1 MRKKLLLL
9 ISVMLAFVMSI
20 ACVSCAVPDLG
31 KVSENGASVTQEL
44 EILKSDIEIPE
55 AQRISRIKAEYLKE
69 NGGYRDDDEVVAII
83 GLEGDSLIDTFNDGN
98 TARESVGDY
107 AASGV
112 GRRQTK
118 NLLGKQNALTDRLI
132 ADGLIETVN
141 YNYSTVTNA
150 VAVTT
155 TYGNFKKLEGYPTVK
170 SVALADTYSRPQAD
184 ESTDASAI
192 VNPVDVYETGIFN
205 SSSVEYK
212 GKGTAVAVLDS
223 GFDCSHSVFATQP
236 ADDELWISRDTVS
249 KVLSETRAAGF
260 TEGLEVTDVWYSN
273 KIPFKYD
280 YADKDNDV
288 FPYDSEHGTH
298 VAGIIGG
305 KDDVITGVAVETQ
318 LVLLKVFP
326 DLDDGARTD
335 DILAA
340 LEDAVLLNVD
350 AINMSL
356 GSSCGFTREEDGN
369 VINDVYD
376 KIDESGI
383 SLLTAASNSY
393 SSAFGGEQGNTNKV
407 WNPDS
412 STVGS
417 PSTYRAGLSVAS
429 ISGTKSK
436 YLIGNGERV
445 IFFTESN
452 SITGKPNDF
461 FAEIY
466 KKLQDDGE
474 DIAYGAEKTIEYITV
489 PGVGTATNFR
499 TVADR
504 IKGKIAL
511 VRRGDNTFEEKARNA
526 KNAGAL
532 ACIIYNNVEGDIN
545 MSMGKSDHIPT
556 ISISK
561 EIGTALAERSSG
573 TLTIKGSNEAGPFM
587 SDFSSWGPSPNLE
600 LKPEITAHGGNIKS
614 SIPGGEYD
622 ELSGTSMATPNLCGI
637 VVLIR
642 QFIKENYPELAA
654 NPKAISVFAN
664 RLLMSTA
671 SIVLNEEGVPYSPRK
686 QGAGLAS
693 LYNVVNTNAYLTVDG
708 KDRTKLELY
717 DDPDC
722 TGVYKME
729 FNLVNL
735 GDKPLEYD
743 LSLVGMTE
751 TVSTSDKDFVAE
763 TGHVLDGKYEVTASG
778 EGSYNGGKLSVEAG
792 KNKSVKVAITY
803 TLTDGDKN
811 YIDTRFP
818 NGMFV
823 EGFVK
828 LKAGEGEIDLNV
840 PFLAFYGD
848 WTKAPMFDKT
858 YYEVES
864 EAHNGGI
871 DEEDK
876 LKADYYATTPY
887 GTYFYSYIIPLG
899 TYLYDTPD
907 GYDEIPASEEHAA
920 MSNAYAT
927 VDGISA
933 VYSGLLRGAKEMKY
947 TITDKLSGETLWSH
961 IDYNANKAYSLGGA
975 PVPSYDYLNLRT
987 TSSELGGK
995 LINNR
1000 EYEFKMQGT
1009 LDYGEDGGLT
1019 TNARNTFD
1027 LDFTFD
1033 NEAPIIKSA
1042 TYEKTYDRTLKKD
1055 RHYVTLTIY
1064 DNHYVMSVSPVA
1076 FYDVPG
1082 SSTPLYTYLTDE
1094 PIPVYSNKGSDNKV
1108 RIEITDMLDDMYH
1121 DDLVT
1126 NSMIFLVDDYALN
1139 SNVYMCALPGTRGDF
1154 KFTTDGTYDGRELRT
1169 LEVGTNEIVDLTAYL
1184 ATSDTSVDADKD
1196 YLGHLSWTS
1205 SNTRV
1210 AVVEKGQVR
1219 GISPG
1224 TATVTATDGIDGKS
1238 ARLLVRVYDNGSTQ
1252 VSSLAD
1258 SSEPIESSSRLG
1270 TNNDVADAS
1279 KATIESIKISYFD
1292 TEYAHA
1298 RAGQQSEIGTTGSRI
1313 FTSSLPAT
1321 GTPAWPTVSV
1331 YPGERIRLHYDIKP
1345 WYVEDKY
1352 EISFSSNNPDIA
1364 AVSNEGLVTALA
1376 EGNATITVRVQGS
1389 NQLTSLN
1396 VTVKNPFVI
1405 EDRILVAYKGLGGD
1419 VVIPDDEGISYI
1431 GAYAFCL
1438 YTTDNTIY
1446 VDEDNYDANKIPQAN
1461 TTVTSVTV
1469 PYGVEDIQ
1477 KYAFYNCT
1485 GLESVTLPSTI
1496 RFVREYTFAGDTKLK
1511 TVNNLGEAE
1520 VIGAHAFDGCTSL
1533 ESADLS
1539 KAYAVGASAFKNCVS
1554 LETVDLTALR
1564 NTGSGA
1570 FEGCTALTSVTL
1582 TENTKLASEMFARSG
1597 LTSVDIYE
1605 TVEIP
1610 RFCFAECKSLETV
1623 NVHNNLVTIGAG
1635 AFSGDVALTTVN
1647 ILGKVEGI
1655 AAQTFEGCEN
1665 LTKITLPDCAV
1676 TVGNGIFKDCK
1687 NLEEVAFGKDTVLTS
1702 IGTLFAGT
1710 KVNKFTAHE
1719 GGKYSAS
1726 EDGKLLL
1733 ADDGHTVVLAAVGA
1747 TFGDYTL
1754 PSTITKIAP
1763 SAFAG
1768 TDIKTLTVEGNVEIG
1783 SYAFASCEKLTGVT
1797 FPAGGKIT
1805 VGNNA
1810 FRGNAALEAIANLEA
1825 VETAG
1830 DYAFAETGLTSASV
1844 GAGAVYGEGAF
1855 FMSKLK
1861 TATVGANAKFGL
1873 GAFQRC
1879 TSLTTVNMP
1888 EAGGV
1893 HFGSACFYGDTLLKD
1908 IDLSKHDEKIEA
1920 QAFYG
1925 CTSLTTANLAEVT
1938 EIGTYAFGECAAL
1951 SSVSI
1956 PKLIKLGEGA
1966 FARYEDNG
1974 TGAAFIAITLP
1985 DTLKEMGDGAF
1996 LGCSRLREI
2005 VIPSSVE
2012 KFGNIMFGFCTEL
2025 SKVTLPDNI
2034 TDLGML
2040 TFISCESLTT
2050 INTEHITAI
2059 GDSAFRGCASLRSL
2073 SLENVVSVGAAAFA
2087 ESAVY
2092 GVISAPKLE
2101 YIGLHGFESAYN
2113 ITGFDAPKL
2122 KVIEEAA
2129 FMDCYNLASFAFSE
2143 SIEEVGIMAF
2153 YCDTTGGIP
2162 RLTSFY
2168 MPDKKSTSG
2177 KINDYALLDD
2187 GSLYITLSSGKL
2199 QLQAVP
2205 SAKTATTLTVK
2216 EGTSRIEAYAGNSN
2230 SNVKNIVLPDSLKVI
2245 GNFAFYGYD
2254 RLESVE
2260 FRSFAA
2266 PALENWYIDSRNNPN
2281 NYSLT
2286 LTESDPGYE
2295 LLQGNL
2301 DLFQYEF
2308 LYFNFVNLVGKKLP
2322 ISMTVPANANI
2333 TGYDGIIYEAYF
2345 GKLSSAKRSDYEAK
2359 DPNID
2364 SFVDYAREIM
2374 AVDTITMAHEKIVDR
2389 ALTAYNAIR
2398 QDYTKYGFTEAEWTA
2413 MANAVQQARA
2423 RIVRLRIE
2431 NSNYAVRT
2439 LQAKID
2445 GLPAEF
2451 SESVRSLMDEITDDM
2466 AKLTVDER
2474 SILDLTKYNALYEAY
2489 NPGDDPNPN
2498 PPPGTDDPPPGD
2510 DSGCSCSVEVAA
2522 SSLSAALMVLL
2533 IAFAS
2538 IIIRKRAVKTSSVKE
2553 TDKGEKN

>member
-31 KVSENGASVTQEL
+31 RNDENAATTVREL
-44 EILKSDIEIPE
+44 EILKTDIEIPE
-55 AQRISRIKAEYLKE
+55 QQRTSRTKAEYLKK
-69 NGGYRDDDEVVAII
+69 NSGYRDDDEVVAII
-83 GLEGDSLIDTFNDGN
+83 GLEGDSLIETFNDGN
-98 TARESVGDY
+98 TARLSVGEY
-107 AASGV
+107 ASSGV
-112 GRRQTK
+112 GRRQAQ
-118 NLLGKQNALTDRLI
+118 NLVSKQNALVREL
-132 ADGLIETVN
+132 ASDGLISAVN
-141 YNYSTVTNA
+141 YNYSTVLNA
-150 VAVTT
+150 VSVTT
-155 TYGNFKKLEGYPTVK
+155 TYADFKKLEDHPSVK
-170 SVALADTYSRPQAD
+170 YASLADTYNRPQAS
-184 ESTDASAI
+184 ESSDASAI

-205 SSSVEYK
+205 SSSVSYK

-236 ADDELWISRDTVS
+236 ADDELWISRNSVAQ
-249 KVLSETRAAGF
+249 VLDETRAAGF
-260 TEGLEVTDVWYSN
+260 SQGLEVSDVWYSN

-305 KDDVITGVAVETQ
+305 KDEVITGVAVETQ

-326 DLDDGARTD
+326 DLDDGAKTD

-356 GSSCGFTREEDGN
+356 GSSCGFAREEDGN

-376 KIDESGI
+376 RIDESGI

-417 PSTYRAGLSVAS
+417 PSTYKAALSVAS

-436 YLIGNGERV
+436 YLVGNGSQV

-461 FAEIY
+461 FGEIY
-466 KKLQDDGE
+466 KKLRDEGE
-474 DIAYGAEKTIEYITV
+474 DIADGAERTVEYITV
-489 PGVGTATNFR
+489 PGVGTANNFR
-499 TVADR
+499 TVADK

-561 EIGTALAERSSG
+561 EVGTVLAERSSG
-573 TLTIKGSNEAGPFM
+573 TLTLKGSNEAGPFM

-614 SIPGGEYD
+614 AVPGGDYD

-642 QFIKENYPELAA
+642 QFIKENYPELSA

-693 LYNVVNTNAYLTVDG
+693 LFNVVNTKAYLTVDG
-708 KDRTKLELY
+708 IDRTKIELY
-717 DDPDC
+717 DDPERS
-722 TGVYKME
+722 GVYEME

-735 GDKPLEYD
+735 KDEALEYE

-763 TGHVLDGKYEVTASG
+763 TGHVLDGGFDISVSG
-778 EGSYNGGKLSVEAG
+778 SGSYEAGKLSVEAG
-792 KNKSVKVAITY
+792 KNKSVKVSLTY
-803 TLTDGDKN
+803 TLTESDKN

-828 LKAGEGEIDLNV
+828 LKANGADNIDLSV

-848 WTKAPMFDKT
+848 WTQAPMFDKT

-876 LKADYYATTPY
+876 IKADYYATTPY
-887 GTYFYSYIIPLG
+887 GTYFYSYIIPFG

-907 GYDEIPASEEHAA
+907 GYDEIPASEEHAS
-920 MSNAYAT
+920 MSNAMAT
-927 VDGISA
+927 LDGISA
-933 VYSGLLRGAKEMKY
+933 VYSGLLRGAKEMQY

-961 IDYNANKAYSLGGA
+961 VDYNANKAYSLGGA
-975 PVPSYDYLNLRT
+975 PVPSYDYLNLRS
-987 TSSELGGK
+987 TSSELNGK

-1027 LDFTFD
+1027 FDFTFD

-1064 DNHYVMSVSPVA
+1064 DNHYVMSVTPIA
-1076 FYDVPG
+1076 FVKNPG
-1082 SSTPLYTYLTDE
+1082 DEKYGITYLTDN
-1094 PIPVYSNKGSDNKV
+1094 PIPVYSNKGTDNKV
-1108 RIEITDMLDDMYH
+1108 RIEITDMLDDIYH

-1126 NSMIFLVDDYALN
+1126 SSMIFMVDDYALN
-1139 SNVYMCALPGTRGDF
+1139 SNIYTCALPGTRGDF
-1154 KFTTDGTYDGRELRT
+1154 KFTADGTTGGRELRT
-1169 LEVGTNEIVDLTAYL
+1169 LELGTNEIIDLTNYL
-1184 ATSDTSVDADKD
+1184 ATSDTTVDADKD
-1196 YLGHLSWTS
+1196 YLGHLTWSS
-1205 SNTRV
+1205 SNTGV

-1219 GISPG
+1219 GIAPG
-1224 TATVTATDGIDGKS
+1224 TTTITATEGIEGKS
-1238 ARLLVRVYDNGSTQ
+1238 ARLLIRVYDNGTAK
-1252 VSSLAD
+1252 VSALE
-1258 SSEPIESSSRLG
+1258 SEPIESSKQLR
-1270 TNNDVADAS
+1270 TQNDVSDVTQS
-1279 KATIESIKISYFD
+1279 TIESIKISYFD

-1298 RAGQQSEIGTTGSRI
+1298 RAGQQSEIGSTGSRTY
-1313 FTSSLPAT
+1313 TSALPAT

-1345 WYVEDKY
+1345 WYVADKY
-1352 EISFSSNNPDIA
+1352 AISYESNNPDVV
-1364 AVSNEGLVTALA
+1364 AVSKEGLVTALA

-1396 VTVKNPFVI
+1396 VNVKNPFVI
-1405 EDRILVAYKGLGGD
+1405 EDRMLVAYKGLGGD

-1431 GAYAFCL
+1431 SAYAFCL

-1446 VDEDNYDANKIPQAN
+1446 VDEDDYDANKIPQAN
-1461 TTVTSVTV
+1461 TTITSVTV

-1485 GLESVTLPSTI
+1485 GLERVTLPSTI
-1496 RFVREYTFAGDTKLK
+1496 RFVREYAFAGDAKLESV
-1511 TVNNLGEAE
+1511 TGLGEAE

-1533 ESADLS
+1533 GTADLT
-1539 KAYAVGASAFKNCVS
+1539 KAYAIGESAFKNCS
-1554 LETVDLTALR
+1554 ALETADLTALR
-1564 NTGSGA
+1564 NTGKGA
-1570 FEGCTALTSVTL
+1570 FEGCSSLASVTL
-1582 TENTKLASEMFARSG
+1582 TENTKLSSEMFARSG
-1597 LTSVDIYE
+1597 IKTVDIYE
-1605 TVEIP
+1605 TIEIP
-1610 RFCFAECKSLETV
+1610 RFCFAECKELTSV
-1623 NVHNNLVTIGAG
+1623 NIHNSLVTVGGG
-1635 AFSGDVALTTVN
+1635 AFSKNPQLTSVTFG
-1647 ILGKVEGI
+1647 GKVDSL
-1655 AAQTFEGCEN
+1655 AAQVFDGCVN
-1665 LTKITLPDCAV
+1665 LKSITLPNSAV
-1676 TVGNGIFKDCK
+1676 TVGNGIFKDCT
-1687 NLEEVAFGKDTVLTS
+1687 NLEEIAFGKDTVLNS
-1702 IGTLFAGT
+1702 VGTLLVGT
-1710 KVNKFTAHE
+1710 KVSKFTVAE
-1719 GGKYSAS
+1719 GGIYEASA
-1726 EDGKLLL
+1726 DGKLLL
-1733 ADDGHTVVLAAVGA
+1733 ADNGATVILAAVGA
-1747 TFGDYTL
+1747 KFGDYVL
-1754 PSTITKIAP
+1754 PAAVKKIA
-1763 SAFAG
+1763 SGAFSG
-1768 TDIKTLTVEGNVEIG
+1768 TDITVLTITDAVEIG
-1783 SYAFASCEKLTGVT
+1783 SYAFASCGELARVV
-1797 FPAGGKIT
+1797 FPADKVAT
-1805 VGNNA
+1805 VGNHA
-1810 FRGNAALEAIANLEA
+1810 FRGNAKLLAIENLES
-1825 VETAG
+1825 VESAG
-1830 DYAFAETGLTSASV
+1830 DYAFAETALTDVSIGGNS
-1844 GAGAVYGEGAF
+1844 VYGEGAF

-1861 TATVGANAKFGL
+1861 TVTIGVNAKFGL

-1879 TSLTTVNMP
+1879 AALTTVNMP
-1888 EAGGV
+1888 EEGGV
-1893 HFGSACFYGDTLLKD
+1893 HFGAACFYGDTLLRD
-1908 IDLSKHDEKIEA
+1908 IDLSKHDEIIEA

-1925 CTSLTTANLAEVT
+1925 CISLVTANLSEVT

-1951 SSVSI
+1951 SNVSF
-1956 PKLIKLGEGA
+1956 PKLVKLGEGA
-1966 FARYEDNG
+1966 FARYEDEG
-1974 TGAAFIAITLP
+1974 TGAAFIAVTLP
-1985 DTLKEMGDGAF
+1985 DTLKIIGDGAF

-2005 VIPSSVE
+2005 VVPSSVE
-2012 KFGNIMFGFCTEL
+2012 EFGDIVFGFCTEL
-2025 SKVTLPDNI
+2025 SKVTLPAGI
-2034 TDLGML
+2034 TDLGVL
-2040 TFISCESLTT
+2040 TFISCESLTE
-2050 INTEHITAI
+2050 INTSHITII
-2059 GDSAFRGCASLRSL
+2059 GDSAFRGCASLRQIDL
-2073 SLENVVSVGAAAFA
+2073 GNVISIGDAAFA

-2092 GVISAPKLE
+2092 GVINAPKLE

-2113 ITGFDAPKL
+2113 IIGFNAPKL

-2129 FMDCYNLASFAFSE
+2129 FMDCYNLASFAFSD
-2143 SIEEVGIMAF
+2143 SIEKVGIMAF
-2153 YCDTTGGIP
+2153 YCDTRGGIP

-2168 MPDKKSTSG
+2168 MPDGQSTSG
-2177 KINDYALLDD
+2177 KINDYAQLDE

-2205 SAKTATTLTVK
+2205 SAKKATSLVVK
-2216 EGTSRIEAYAGNSN
+2216 EGTSRIETYAGNSN
-2230 SNVKNIVLPDSLKVI
+2230 TNVRNIVLPDSLKVI
-2245 GNFAFYGYD
+2245 GNFAFYGYS

-2260 FRSFAA
+2260 FRSFTA
-2266 PALENWYIDSRNNPN
+2266 PALENWFIASQNAN
-2281 NYSLT
+2281 NYPT
-2286 LTESDPGYE
+2286 RLTESDPGYE
-2295 LLQGNL
+2295 LLQGNF
-2301 DLFQYEF
+2301 DVYEYEF
-2308 LYFNFVNLVGKKLP
+2308 LYFNFVDLVGKKLP
-2322 ISMTVPANANI
+2322 INMTVPANSNI
-2333 TGYDGIIYEAYF
+2333 AGYDSIIFEAYF
-2345 GKLSSAKRSDYEAK
+2345 GKLASAKRSDYEAMET
-2359 DPNID
+2359 NIYD
-2364 SFVDYAREIM
+2364 FVDYAREIM
-2374 AVDTITMAHEKIVDR
+2374 GVGTITMAHEKIVDR
-2389 ALTAYNAIR
+2389 ALTAYNAIK

-2413 MANAVQQARA
+2413 MANAVQAA
-2423 RIVRLRIE
+2423 KTRIVRLKIE
-2431 NSNYAVRT
+2431 NSNYAVRI
-2439 LQAKID
+2439 LQSKID
-2445 GLPAEF
+2445 SLPSEF
-2451 SESVRSLMDEITDDM
+2451 DESVRSLMDEITEDM
-2466 AKLTVDER
+2466 ARLTIDER
-2474 SILDLTKYNALYEAY
+2474 GILDLTKYNALYEAY
-2489 NPGDDPNPN
+2489 NPSET
-2498 PPPGTDDPPPGD
+2498 PGTKPPSEEDPKKDD
-2510 DSGCSCSVEVAA
+2510 DSGCSCSLTGAA
-2522 SSLSAALMVLL
+2522 SSMAASALVLIFVLSAIPL
-2533 IAFAS
+2533 S
-2538 IIIRKRAVKTSSVKE
+2538 KRFGKSTSAEK
-2553 TDKGEKN
+2553 TDKGDKN

>member
-1 MRKKLLLL
+1 MRKKFLLL
-9 ISVMLAFVMSI
+9 ISVVLALVMGI

-31 KVSENGASVTQEL
+31 NENANGATLTQEL

-55 AQRISRIKAEYLKE
+55 QQITSRIKAEYLKE
-69 NGGYRDDDEVVAII
+69 NDGYRDDDEVVAII
-83 GLEGDSLIDTFNDGN
+83 KLGGDSLIETFNKGN
-98 TARESVGDY
+98 TARHSVADY
-107 AASGV
+107 AVSAVGKRQARNILGV
-112 GRRQTK
+112 
-118 NLLGKQNALTDRLI
+118 QNALIRELS
-132 ADGLIETVN
+132 ADGLIESVN
-141 YNYSTVTNA
+141 YNYTTVVNA

-155 TYGNFKKLEGYPTVK
+155 TYGNFKKLEKYPSLE
-170 SVALADTYSRPQAD
+170 SVSLADTYNRPQVG
-184 ESTDASAI
+184 EGSDASAI
-192 VNPVDVYETGIFN
+192 VNAVDVYETGIFN
-205 SSSVEYK
+205 SSSVDYK

-223 GFDCSHSVFATQP
+223 GFDCSHSVFSNQP
-236 ADDELWISRDTVS
+236 ADSELWISRD
-249 KVLSETRAAGF
+249 KVASVLDETRAAGF
-260 TEGLEVTDVWYSN
+260 TDGLEVTDVWYSN

-305 KDDVITGVAVETQ
+305 QDTVITGVAVETQ

-326 DLDDGARTD
+326 DLNDGAKTD

-376 KIDESGI
+376 DIDKSGI

-417 PSTYRAGLSVAS
+417 PSTYKAALSVAS

-436 YLIGNGERV
+436 YLIGNGEQV

-461 FAEIY
+461 FAEVY
-466 KKLQDDGE
+466 QKLRDGGE
-474 DIAYGAEKTIEYITV
+474 DIADGAEKTIEYITV

-561 EIGTALAERSSG
+561 EIGTVLAERSSG

-614 SIPGGEYD
+614 AIPGGEYD

-642 QFIKENYPELAA
+642 QFIKENYPELSTLST
-654 NPKAISVFAN
+654 KEVSVFAN

-693 LYNVVNTNAYLTVDG
+693 LFNVVNTKAYLTVDNL
-708 KDRTKLELY
+708 DRTKIELY
-717 DDPDC
+717 DDPERA
-722 TGVYKME
+722 GVYKMD

-735 GDKPLEYD
+735 SDEALEYD

-763 TGHVLDGKYEVTASG
+763 TGHILDGKYEVTASG
-778 EGSYNGGKLSVEAG
+778 AGRCEGGKVTVEAG
-792 KNKSVKVAITY
+792 KNKSVKVSLTY
-803 TLTDGDKN
+803 TLTADDRN

-828 LKAGEGEIDLNV
+828 LAAIGEGEIDLNV
-840 PFLAFYGD
+840 PFLGFYGD
-848 WTKAPMFDKT
+848 WTQAPMFDKT

-876 LKADYYATTPY
+876 IKADYYATTPY
-887 GTYFYSYIIPLG
+887 GTYFYSYIIPFG

-920 MSNAYAT
+920 MSNALAT
-927 VDGISA
+927 IDGISA
-933 VYSGLLRGAKEMKY
+933 VYSGLLRGAKEMQY

-975 PVPSYDYLNLRT
+975 PVPSYDYLNIRT
-987 TSSELGGK
+987 TSSELNGK

-1000 EYEFKMQGT
+1000 EYEFKMQGV

-1076 FYDVPG
+1076 FYED
-1082 SSTPLYTYLTDE
+1082 SETNKYAYSYLTDE
-1094 PIPVYSNKGSDNKV
+1094 PIPVYSNKGTDNKV

-1121 DDLVT
+1121 DGLVT
-1126 NSMIFLVDDYALN
+1126 SSMIFMVDDYALN
-1139 SNVYMCALPGTRGDF
+1139 SNIYTCALPGTRGDF
-1154 KFTTDGTYDGRELRT
+1154 KFTADGSYDGRELRT
-1169 LEVGTNEIVDLTAYL
+1169 LELGTNEIIDLTAYL

-1205 SNTRV
+1205 SNTKV

-1219 GISPG
+1219 GIAPG
-1224 TATVTATDGIDGKS
+1224 TTTITATEGIDGKS
-1238 ARLLVRVYDNGSTQ
+1238 ARLLVRVYANGSAQ
-1252 VSSLAD
+1252 VSSLENAGE
-1258 SSEPIESSSRLG
+1258 SIESAKQLR
-1270 TNNDVADAS
+1270 TNNDVADVTQ
-1279 KATIESIKISYFD
+1279 ATIESIKISYFD

-1298 RAGQQSEIGTTGSRI
+1298 RAGQQSEIGKTGSRTY
-1313 FTSSLPAT
+1313 TSSLPT
-1321 GTPAWPTVSV
+1321 SGTPAWPTVSV

-1352 EISFSSNNPDIA
+1352 EITFESNNPDIA
-1364 AVSNEGLVTALA
+1364 AVSKEGLITALA

-1389 NQLTSLN
+1389 NQLASIN
-1396 VTVKNPFVI
+1396 ITVKNPFVI

-1431 GAYAFCL
+1431 GPYAFCL

-1446 VDEDNYDANKIPQAN
+1446 VDEDDYDANKIPQAN
-1461 TTVTSVTV
+1461 TTVTSITV

-1496 RFVREYTFAGDTKLK
+1496 RFVREYTFAGDVNLK
-1511 TVNNLGEAE
+1511 VVNNLGEAE

-1539 KAYAVGASAFKNCVS
+1539 KAYAIGESAFKNCS
-1554 LETVDLTALR
+1554 ALESVDLTALR
-1564 NTGSGA
+1564 NTGRGV
-1570 FEGCTALTSVTL
+1570 FEGCTQLGSVKLTA
-1582 TENTKLASEMFARSG
+1582 NTKLSREMFARSG
-1597 LTSVDIYE
+1597 LVTVDVYE

-1610 RFCFAECKSLETV
+1610 QFCFADCARLTTV
-1623 NVHNNLVTIGAG
+1623 NIHNDLVTIGSG
-1635 AFSGDVALTTVN
+1635 AFSKCSLLETVN
-1647 ILGKVEGI
+1647 ILGKVDGI
-1655 AAQTFEGCEN
+1655 GAQVFQGCEN
-1665 LTKITLPDCAV
+1665 LKKITLPNCAV
-1676 TVGNGIFKDCK
+1676 TLGNAIFGDCK
-1687 NLEEVAFGKDTVLTS
+1687 NLEEVAFGKDTVLKS
-1702 IGTLFAGT
+1702 IGTLFGGT
-1710 KVNKFTAHE
+1710 NIKKFTVAE
-1719 GGKYSAS
+1719 GGIYSVSA
-1726 EDGKLLL
+1726 DGKLLL
-1733 ADDGHTVVLAAVGA
+1733 TDGGKTAVLAAVGA
-1747 TFGDYTL
+1747 TFGEYTL
-1754 PSTITKIAP
+1754 PSEITKIAP

-1768 TDIKTLTVEGNVEIG
+1768 TDISALIVSGNTEIG
-1783 SYAFASCEKLTGVT
+1783 SYAFASCNKLERVVFPTGC
-1797 FPAGGKIT
+1797 KIT
-1805 VGNNA
+1805 IGNNA
-1810 FRGNAALEAIANLEA
+1810 FRGNAELKEIENLESA
-1825 VETAG
+1825 EDVG

-1844 GAGAVYGEGAF
+1844 GANSVYGEGVF
-1855 FMSKLK
+1855 FRSKL
-1861 TATVGANAKFGL
+1861 TVVTVGANAKFGL

-1879 TSLTTVNMP
+1879 DALTTVHMP
-1888 EAGGV
+1888 AAGGV
-1893 HFGSACFYGDTLLKD
+1893 HFGIACFYGDALLKD
-1908 IDLSKHDEKIEA
+1908 IDLSKHDAVIES

-1925 CTSLTTANLAEVT
+1925 CTSLITANLAEVT

-1951 SSVSI
+1951 SAVSI
-1956 PKLIKLGEGA
+1956 PKLVKLGEGA
-1966 FARYEDNG
+1966 FARYEDDG
-1974 TGAAFIAITLP
+1974 TGAAFIEITLP
-1985 DTLKEMGDGAF
+1985 ATLKEMGDGAF

-2012 KFGNIMFGFCTEL
+2012 KFGNIMFGFCAEL
-2025 SKVTLPDNI
+2025 SKVTLPAGI
-2034 TDLGML
+2034 TDLGIL
-2040 TFISCESLTT
+2040 TFIGCESLDTV
-2050 INTEHITAI
+2050 NTSNITVI
-2059 GDSAFRGCASLRSL
+2059 GDSAFRGCVSLRTL
-2073 SLENVVSVGAAAFA
+2073 SLENVVSIGAAAFA
-2087 ESAVY
+2087 ESSVY
-2092 GVISAPKLE
+2092 GEIDAPKLE

-2113 ITGFDAPKL
+2113 ITGFDAPNL

-2129 FMDCYNLASFAFSE
+2129 FMNCYNLASFAFSDSLE
-2143 SIEEVGIMAF
+2143 KVGIMAF
-2153 YCDTTGGIP
+2153 YCDTRGGIP

-2168 MPDKKSTSG
+2168 LSDKHSTSG

-2187 GSLYITLSSGKL
+2187 GSLYITLPSGKL

-2205 SAKTATTLTVK
+2205 SAKTSTTLTVK
-2216 EGTSRIEAYAGNSN
+2216 EGTVRIEAYAGNSN
-2230 SNVKNIVLPDSLKVI
+2230 SNVRNIVLPDSLKII

-2266 PALENWYIDSRNNPN
+2266 PTLENWFINSRNAN
-2281 NYSLT
+2281 NYPTS

-2295 LLQGNL
+2295 LLQGNF
-2301 DLFQYEF
+2301 DLFEYEF
-2308 LYFNFVNLVGKKLP
+2308 LYFNFINLVGKKLP
-2322 ISMTVPANANI
+2322 INMTVPANSNI
-2333 TGYDGIIYEAYF
+2333 TGYDNLIYEVYF
-2345 GKLSSAKRSDYEAK
+2345 GKLSSAKRSDYEAQET
-2359 DPNID
+2359 NMYN
-2364 SFVDYAREIM
+2364 FVDYAREIM
-2374 AVDTITMAHEKIVDR
+2374 AIDLITMAHERLVDR
-2389 ALTAYNAIR
+2389 ALTAYNAVK
-2398 QDYTKYGFTEAEWTA
+2398 QDYSKYGYTEEEWTA
-2413 MANAVQQARA
+2413 MANAVQAARA
-2423 RIVRLRIE
+2423 RIVRLKIE

-2445 GLPAEF
+2445 ALPETFA
-2451 SESVRSLMDEITDDM
+2451 ESVRAAMDEITADM

-2474 SILDLTKYNALYEAY
+2474 GILDLTKYNALYEAY
-2489 NPGDDPNPN
+2489 NPSKTPEGPDLEKPDP
-2498 PPPGTDDPPPGD
+2498 G
-2510 DSGCSCSVEVAA
+2510 DSGCSCSLAGAA
-2522 SSLSAALMVLL
+2522 SSLAASALVLMFVLSAIFL
-2533 IAFAS
+2533 RIRARRAAS
-2538 IIIRKRAVKTSSVKE
+2538 EEES
-2553 TDKGEKN
+2553 DKGDRN